1 MHKCPKCGERELFQF
16 TYDYSKAHRPVV
28 DILCNNC
35 GKQFPPISKLPKQKV
50 MKNIHLLPTD
60 KPSRLFIDVDDNKL
74 KICVPLGG
82 EHMMNQHIYITSSE
96 EIKANVY
103 ALINGVLC
111 KTEIKEGKIVS
122 RQLSG
127 GATMDICK
135 TEYLEIIL
143 TTDQELDGVQ
153 AIQDDFLEWFV
164 NNPSCEFVEV
174 VKEMYMPQSNGKIS
188 DGKITHELSLNE
200 SLNTLPFY
208 RIIIPKQKLTLE
220 EAARKYA
227 NIIHNR
233 PLDDEERYYKDY
245 QKYDGF
251 VAGAKYQADDIIDKL
266 YIHIISNEDDWSRN
280 PQVEFKSFVEQ
291 FKKK

>member
-1 MHKCPKCGERELFQF
+1 
-16 TYDYSKAHRPVV
+16 
-28 DILCNNC
+28 
-35 GKQFPPISKLPKQKV
+35 
-50 MKNIHLLPTD
+50 MKNIHVLPTSQ
-60 KPSRLFIDVDDNKL
+60 PSRLYLHSNGEIQIRTELSRTDGY
-74 KICVPLGG
+74 LGK
-82 EHMMNQHIYITSSE
+82 NQHMYITSSE
-96 EIKANVY
+96 EIKDRNCWVTNGKDVFKPLDDYSLEYANSY
-103 ALINGVLC
+103 WQ
-111 KTEIKEGKIVS
+111 K
-122 RQLSG
+122 
-127 GATMDICK
+127 
-135 TEYLEIIL
+135 IIL
-143 TTDQELDGVQ
+143 TTDQDLINVE